1 MEVYGVHLI
10 DSEDRCTLYTM
21 SRDESTPTRQPLT
34 PERIVDEG
42 IALADGGGLDALS
55 MRTLAQRLGVVPM
68 ALYKH
73 VANKDELLDGM
84 VDRVWTE
91 VEAPS
96 PELGWRDAM
105 RRRSVSLRAALLR
118 HRWAVG
124 MMEARLRPGH
134 REPDAAQRDDGLP
147 PPLGVLVPHDR
158 ARHVGARRLRVRLRA
173 AGEDAAVRDAR
184 GVRATSPQQK
194 LEATPPEFAAAFP
207 YLLEVV
213 AELGSAGYDYDA
225 EFATG
230 LDVILDGIERLR
242 PGWAT
247 ADADRP

>member
-1 MEVYGVHLI
+1 
-10 DSEDRCTLYTM
+10 M

-42 IALADGGGLDALS
+42 IALADAGGLDALS

-124 MMEARLRPGH
+124 MMEARLRPGVANLMQH
-134 REPDAAQRDDGLP
+134 NAMMGCLRRSEFSFRTTVHVTSVLDAYVYGFALQEKTLP
-147 PPLGVLVPHDR
+147 FETPEESGDV
-158 ARHVGARRLRVRLRA
+158 A
-173 AGEDAAVRDAR
+173 
-184 GVRATSPQQK
+184 QQK
-194 LEATPPEFAAAFP
+194 LEAAPPEFAAAFP

-213 AELGSAGYDYDA
+213 AELGAAGYDYDA

-242 PGWAT
+242 PDWAT
-247 ADADRP
+247 ADADRR